1 MEERRRTPR
10 IKEVNEVTITVI
22 SDESHFPKEKIIN
35 NFTKD
40 ISAGGV
46 KLQTNILLPVDTLIA
61 LDFTS
66 KGLQQRINAIGKVKW
81 VKIIIEDE
89 SYEAGVEFTTSNP
102 RDAIKKLEDY
112 IAWKLQS
119 NKSEFIRKKISP
131 VDSDDQKIANVEESF
146 KKTQWSSIV
155 LLLLCTMILVVI
167 LLTFFKSIPEF
178 DKLKSY
184 FGYDSFIKETIKL
197 SPRTAVSAS
206 KLPDPLKETTSSVA
220 KESVQNPATE
230 AVPKAK
236 VIGNS
241 DTQRYHLPGMKYYNA
256 VEDYHRV
263 EFDSEADAIKAG
275 YRKAKQ

>member
-197 SPRTAVSAS
+197 PPRTAVSAS

-220 KESVQNPATE
+220 KESVHNPATE